1 MRDHRDVHQNRTAA
15 ELNQEP
21 RKVVTLRPLID
32 REVPLQN
39 AASQSIGDMP
49 VVVQQWLDGDIAE
62 RIARR
67 ADDSSVEFWNK
78 ISAETTR
85 RRRMETPAM
94 MSERV
99 MAVLPRKQ
107 SKSADLL
114 FQRFKISRVTAMV
127 AALAFVAAGVFVG
140 EYFLH

>member
-49 VVVQQWLDGDIAE
+49 VAVQQWLDGDIAE

-67 ADDSSVEFWNK
+67 SDDSSVEFWNK

>member
-1 MRDHRDVHQNRTAA
+1 MLEHHDARHNRIDA
-15 ELNQEP
+15 ELKSD
-21 RKVVTLRPLID
+21 RKIISLRPMID
-32 REVPLQN
+32 REVPLPN
-39 AASQSIGDMP
+39 AAKESIGDMP

-78 ISAETTR
+78 ISVETSR

-99 MAVLPRKQ
+99 MAVLPKKR
-107 SKSADLL
+107 SPINDAL
-114 FQRFKISRVTAMV
+114 FRRFKISPAVAIVSAM
-127 AALAFVAAGVFVG
+127 LLLAAGVVAG
-140 EYFLH
+140 EMFLH